1 MIFCRK
7 GLRVSR
13 RRSYKFPEGL
23 LARQALPGDPTE
35 LNRIVMDVHCSWGSE
50 GQGL

>member
-13 RRSYKFPEGL
+13 RRSYKFPAGF

-35 LNRIVMDVHCSWGSE
+35 LNRIVVWTCTVLEQLGK
-50 GQGL
+50 